1 MIEKKK
7 ILVLGDV
14 MLDRY
19 WTGEVSRISPE
30 APVPIVDI
38 AETFDKPGGAA
49 NVAKNLAD
57 FGMDVTLVGLI
68 GNDDTSNSLKSLI
81 SNSNITFY
89 PIVDT
94 KIRTTLKLRVI
105 DQNQQLLRIDHE
117 DANISKKIGSS
128 YDKIK
133 QLLQN
138 CDGIVISDYN
148 KGVVKPIIQKVI
160 QDANHLGIMT
170 FIDPKGDDFSVYKS
184 STLVKPNLSE
194 FELIMGKSSNVDE
207 FEKNGKKLREDLNI
221 QYLLVTRGK
230 DGMTLFFEE
239 GVRSFHSIKK
249 DVFDVTGAGDT
260 VISILSSFII
270 AGENVAKAVELS
282 NIAASLSVLKLGS
295 TSVSQNELEH
305 ASKSQ

>member
-19 WTGEVSRISPE
+19 WAGKVNRISPE
-30 APVPIVDI
+30 APVPVVDI

-68 GNDDTSNSLKSLI
+68 GNDETSNSLKSII
-81 SNSNITFY
+81 SKTNISFH

-117 DANISKKIGSS
+117 DANISKKIKTS
-128 YDKIK
+128 YESIK
-133 QLLQN
+133 KLLNN
-138 CDGIVISDYN
+138 CDGIVISDYD
-148 KGVVKPIIQKVI
+148 KGAVKPIIQEVI
-160 QDANHLGIMT
+160 RDANDLNLMT
-170 FIDPKGDDFSVYKS
+170 FIDPKGGDFSVYKS

-194 FELIMGKSSNVDE
+194 FELIMGKSRNLVE
-207 FEKNGKKLREDLNI
+207 FEDNGKKLREQLKTK
-221 QYLLVTRGK
+221 YLLVTRGK
-230 DGMTLFFEE
+230 DGMALFSEKGAQFFE
-239 GVRSFHSIKK
+239 SIKK

-260 VISILSSFII
+260 VISILSSYVI
-270 AGENVAKAVELS
+270 AGESVAESVRLS

-295 TSVSQNELEH
+295 TSVSQKELESE
-305 ASKSQ
+305 SKK

>member
-1 MIEKKK
+1 MIKKKK

-19 WTGEVSRISPE
+19 WTGKVNRISPE
-30 APVPIVDI
+30 APVPVVDI
-38 AETFDKPGGAA
+38 TQTFDKPGGAA

-57 FGMDVTLVGLI
+57 FGMDVTLLGLI
-68 GNDDTSNSLKSLI
+68 GDDDTSASLKSLI
-81 SNSNITFY
+81 SNSNIAFH
-89 PIVDT
+89 PIIDSE
-94 KIRTTLKLRVI
+94 IRTTLKLRVI

-230 DGMTLFFEE
+230 DGMTLFSEE
-239 GVRSFHSIKK
+239 GVQSFHSIKK

>member
-105 DQNQQLLRIDHE
+105 
-117 DANISKKIGSS
+117 
-128 YDKIK
+128 
-133 QLLQN
+133 
-138 CDGIVISDYN
+138 
-148 KGVVKPIIQKVI
+148 
-160 QDANHLGIMT
+160 
-170 FIDPKGDDFSVYKS
+170 
-184 STLVKPNLSE
+184 
-194 FELIMGKSSNVDE
+194 
-207 FEKNGKKLREDLNI
+207 
-221 QYLLVTRGK
+221 
-230 DGMTLFFEE
+230 
-239 GVRSFHSIKK
+239 
-249 DVFDVTGAGDT
+249 
-260 VISILSSFII
+260 
-270 AGENVAKAVELS
+270 
-282 NIAASLSVLKLGS
+282 
-295 TSVSQNELEH
+295 
-305 ASKSQ
+305 